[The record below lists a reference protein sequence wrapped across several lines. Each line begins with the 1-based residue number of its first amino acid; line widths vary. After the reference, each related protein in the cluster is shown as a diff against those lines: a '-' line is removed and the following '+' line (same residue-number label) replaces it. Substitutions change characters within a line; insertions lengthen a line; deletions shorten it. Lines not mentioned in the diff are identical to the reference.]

1 MVVTV
6 RRVICTYTKI
16 EYCTECTPHP
26 NHNKNSKNI
35 KILLI
40 QSNNTTSSMTDVFKA
55 LSVMSKVV
63 TKSRVLSTWPVGG
76 SGATIAS

>member
-16 EYCTECTPHP
+16 EYCTPHP

-63 TKSRVLSTWPVGG
+63 TNSRVLSTWPVGG